1 MTRQELYG
9 KNKKTNEGVIFMAE
23 TLGQKLLKQKVVTD
37 EQLAAA
43 VARQRFKGGRL
54 GHNLVELGYI
64 TAEELNTFFQI
75 KPELPKTVEETGLD
89 LSFIGDLIMKHIL
102 YMGDFKIADVAEHV
116 KLPHSIVDIALETLR
131 REKFIEVKGAAEYT
145 RATYNFTI
153 TGNGKNRAG
162 ELLEICRYVGPAPVT
177 LEAYKNLV
185 EVQTIKNIIVNEET
199 VKEAFSHLI
208 LSPRLLRRL
217 GPAISSGKA
226 MFIYGPAGNGKTTIA
241 ETIGGV
247 LPGTVYMPHA
257 IIVGGQIITIF
268 DPVNHIPVNS
278 EPAAEHT
285 DHRWIKIKRPV
296 IMTGGELTLKTLD
309 LDFNAISKFY
319 EASLQMKA
327 NNGLFIVDDFGRQQ
341 MDPQNLLNRWIVPLE
356 RRTDFMTL
364 HTGMKFDI
372 PFDQIVIFATNLEPK
387 NLVDEAFLR
396 RIRYK
401 IKIDHPTEDEYEAIF
416 IKVTE
421 ANGIPYKREMLD
433 YLIKHY
439 YKKYGV
445 KFNACHPRDIV
456 DHIIDDAHYYNRTA
470 GMNKESIDI
479 AWENYFVEM

>member
-1 MTRQELYG
+1 MIGQ
-9 KNKKTNEGVIFMAE
+9 
-23 TLGQKLLKQKVVTD
+23 LGRKLLNEKIVTED
-37 EQLAAA
+37 QLATA
-43 VARQRFKGGRL
+43 VARQRLKGGRL

-64 TAEELNTFFQI
+64 SAEELNTFFQ
-75 KPELPKTVEETGLD
+75 KYPDVPKTVEESGLD
-89 LSFIGDLIMKHIL
+89 ISFIADLVLKHVL
-102 YMGDFKIADVAEHV
+102 FMGEFKIADVSEHV
-116 KLPHSIVDIALETLR
+116 KLPNPIVDIALDMLR

-145 RATYNFTI
+145 RATYNYCI
-153 TGNGKNRAG
+153 TGQGKNRAS
-162 ELLEICRYVGPAPVT
+162 ELLDICRYVGPAPVP
-177 LEAYKNLV
+177 LDAYKGMI
-185 EVQTIKNIIVNEET
+185 EVQTIKNIIVSEET
-199 VKEAFSHLI
+199 VKNAFSHLI
-208 LSPRLLRRL
+208 LSERLLRRL

-241 ETIGGV
+241 ETIGNV
-247 LPGTVYMPHA
+247 LPGTIYMPRSL
-257 IIVGGQIITIF
+257 IVGGQIITVF

-278 EPAAEHT
+278 ENATVNT
-285 DHRWIKIKRPV
+285 DQRWIKIKRPV

-309 LDFNAISKFY
+309 LDFNTIAKYY

-416 IKVTE
+416 RKVAE
-421 ANGIPYKREMLD
+421 ANGIPFKRDMLD
-433 YLIKHY
+433 YLIKNY
-439 YKKYGV
+439 YKKYNV
-445 KFNACHPRDIV
+445 KFNACHPRDII
-456 DHIIDDAHYYNRTA
+456 DHVIDDAHYYNRTA
-470 GMNKESIDI
+470 QLSKESIDI

>member
-1 MTRQELYG
+1 
-9 KNKKTNEGVIFMAE
+9 MAE
-23 TLGQKLLKQKVVTD
+23 PLGQKLLKEKVVTE

-64 TAEELNTFFQI
+64 SAEELNTFFQ
-75 KPELPKTVEETGLD
+75 KYPDVPKTVEETGLD
-89 LSFIGDLIMKHIL
+89 ISFISDLVLKHIL
-102 YMGDFKIADVAEHV
+102 FMGEFKIADVAEHV
-116 KLPHSIVDIALETLR
+116 KLPHSIVDIALDVLR

-145 RATYNFTI
+145 KATYNFSI
-153 TGNGKNRAG
+153 TGPGKNRAS
-162 ELLEICRYVGPAPVT
+162 ELLDICRYVGPAPVP
-177 LEAYKNLV
+177 LDEYKKMV
-185 EVQTIKNIIVNEET
+185 EVQTIKNIVVSEET
-199 VKEAFSHLI
+199 VKQAFSHLI
-208 LSPRLLRRL
+208 LGERLLRRL

-241 ETIGGV
+241 ETIGNV
-247 LPGTVYMPHA
+247 LPGDVYMPHSL
-257 IIVGGQIITIF
+257 IVGGQIITVF

-278 EPAAEHT
+278 GKTTVHT
-285 DHRWIKIKRPV
+285 DQRWIQIKRPV
-296 IMTGGELTLKTLD
+296 VMTGGELTLKTLD
-309 LDFNAISKFY
+309 LDFNTISKYY

-387 NLVDEAFLR
+387 HLVDEAFLR

-416 IKVTE
+416 KKVTE
-421 ANGIPYKREMLD
+421 ANGIPFKRDMLD
-433 YLIKHY
+433 YLIKNY
-439 YKKYGV
+439 YKKFGV

-456 DHIIDDAHYYNRTA
+456 DHVIDDAHYYNRTA
-470 GMNKESIDI
+470 QLSKESIDI

>member
-1 MTRQELYG
+1 MP
-9 KNKKTNEGVIFMAE
+9 E
-23 TLGQKLLKQKVVTD
+23 TLGEKLLKQRLVTE
-37 EQLAAA
+37 EQLATAI
-43 VARQRFKGGRL
+43 ARQRLKGGRL

-64 TAEELNTFFQI
+64 SADELNAFFQV
-75 KPELPKTVEETGLD
+75 KPDVPKTIEETGLEA
-89 LSFIGDLIMKHIL
+89 SFIADLIMKHIL
-102 YMGDFKIADVAEHV
+102 HIGEFRIADVSERV
-116 KLPHSIVDIALETLR
+116 KLPHSIVDSALETLR

-145 RATYNFTI
+145 KATYNFTI
-153 TGNGKNRAG
+153 TGQGKNRAN
-162 ELLEICRYVGPAPVT
+162 ELLDICRYVGPAPVP
-177 LEAYKNLV
+177 LDAYKKLV
-185 EVQTIKNIIVNEET
+185 EIQTIKNIIVNEET
-199 VKEAFSHLI
+199 VTQAFSHLI

-241 ETIGGV
+241 ETIGRV
-247 LPGTVYMPHA
+247 LPGTVYMPYA
-257 IIVGGQIITIF
+257 IIVGGQIITIY
-268 DPVNHIPVNS
+268 DPVTHIAVNS
-278 EPAAEHT
+278 ESASEQI
-285 DHRWIKIKRPV
+285 DQRWIKIKRPV
-296 IMTGGELTLKTLD
+296 VMTGGELTLKTLD
-309 LDFNAISKFY
+309 LDFNPISKFY

-341 MDPQNLLNRWIVPLE
+341 IEPQHLLNRWIVPLE

-401 IKIDHPTEDEYEAIF
+401 IKIDHPTEEEYEAIF
-416 IKVTE
+416 RKVAE
-421 ANGIPYKREMLD
+421 ANGIPFRKDMLD

-445 KFNACHPRDIV
+445 KFNACHPRDII
-456 DHIIDDAHYYNRTA
+456 DHIIDDAHYYNREA
-470 GMNKESIDI
+470 QMNRESIDI

>member
-1 MTRQELYG
+1 MPQ
-9 KNKKTNEGVIFMAE
+9 
-23 TLGQKLLKQKVVTD
+23 TLGEKLLKHRVVTE
-37 EQLAAA
+37 EQLATA
-43 VARQRFKGGRL
+43 VARQRLKGGRL

-64 TAEELNTFFQI
+64 SAEELNTFFQK
-75 KPELPKTVEETGLD
+75 KPAVPKNVEETGLD
-89 LSFIGDLIMKHIL
+89 LTFITDLIMKHIL
-102 YMGDFKIADVAEHV
+102 YMGDFKIADVADRV
-116 KLPHSIVDIALETLR
+116 KLPHSVVDTALEVLR
-131 REKFIEVKGAAEYT
+131 RDKFIEVKGATEYM

-153 TGNGKNRAG
+153 TGQGKNRAN
-162 ELLEICRYVGPAPVT
+162 ELLDICRYVGPAPVT
-177 LEAYKNLV
+177 LDAYKNMV

-199 VKEAFSHLI
+199 VREAFSHLI
-208 LSPRLLRRL
+208 LSERLLRRL

-241 ETIGGV
+241 ETIGRV

-268 DPVNHIPVNS
+268 DPVTHIPVNS
-278 EPAAEHT
+278 DSLSEHV

-309 LDFNAISKFY
+309 LDFNPISKFY

-341 MDPQNLLNRWIVPLE
+341 IEPQQLLNRWIVPLE

-401 IKIDHPTEDEYEAIF
+401 IKIDHPSEEEYQAIF
-416 IKVTE
+416 RKVAE
-421 ANGIPYKREMLD
+421 ANGIPFRKDMLD
-433 YLIKHY
+433 YLIKNY

-470 GMNKESIDI
+470 EMNKESIEM